1 MTALKLFTKLINS
14 ILVIAL
20 DSTDKD
26 SNGIFHGK
34 YKYGFTSCLILKN
47 LLCMVFKCPA
57 LHTVEKRNI
66 CKSLKC

>member
-34 YKYGFTSCLILKN
+34 YKYGFTSFLIWKKSF
-47 LLCMVFKCPA
+47 MHGVQMSRPS
-57 LHTVEKRNI
+57 HSGEEKH
-66 CKSLKC
+66 L

>member
-34 YKYGFTSCLILKN
+34 YKYGFTSCLILKKSF
-47 LLCMVFKCPA
+47 MHGVQMSRPS
-57 LHTVEKRNI
+57 HSGEEKH
-66 CKSLKC
+66 L